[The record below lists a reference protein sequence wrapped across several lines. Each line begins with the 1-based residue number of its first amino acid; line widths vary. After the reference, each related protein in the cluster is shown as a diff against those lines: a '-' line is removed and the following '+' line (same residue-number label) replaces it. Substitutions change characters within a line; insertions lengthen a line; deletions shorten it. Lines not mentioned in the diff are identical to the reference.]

1 MVRGAEAQLPQYLRS
16 EQIRCGYYVCVGFT
30 DADFDPDRIACVQ
43 RTCAALTAQAGW
55 TITPRFIDARPKTS
69 ASKL

>member
-16 EQIRCGYYVCVGFT
+16 EQIQCGYYVCVGFT
-30 DADFDPDRIACVQ
+30 DAEFDSDRIV
-43 RTCAALTAQAGW
+43 RVRETCTALSEQAGW
-55 TITPRFIDARPKTS
+55 KITPWFIDARPKAS